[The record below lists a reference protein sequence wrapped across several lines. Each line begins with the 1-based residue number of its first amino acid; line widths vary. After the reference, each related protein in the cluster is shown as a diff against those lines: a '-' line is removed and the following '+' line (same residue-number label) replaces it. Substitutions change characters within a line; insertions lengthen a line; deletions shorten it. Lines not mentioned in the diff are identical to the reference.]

1 MFIYIYS
8 NEIVSYSEYKQL
20 LLISG
25 DWIQDEKIEWKKNK
39 SKPVSMLKPSQIVE
53 ITLDPKKAVGKC

>member
-1 MFIYIYS
+1 
-8 NEIVSYSEYKQL
+8 
-20 LLISG
+20 LISG